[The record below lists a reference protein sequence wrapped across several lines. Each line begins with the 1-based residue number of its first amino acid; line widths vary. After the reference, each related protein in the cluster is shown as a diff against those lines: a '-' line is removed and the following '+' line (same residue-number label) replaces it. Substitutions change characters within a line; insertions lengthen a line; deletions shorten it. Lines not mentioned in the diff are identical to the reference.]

1 MSQDLF
7 VIRRRDLLALGPACA
22 LMAGLTSSRATAA
35 ALDRWLGRGD
45 ESLSLAYWPDSAA
58 LPGFEGLGEL
68 TELPRPEESPEESP
82 EVSKDPPRPEVGE
95 LVPAERLGAGDPR
108 FARTGV
114 RVRIHGLFGETTA
127 AIRDLAPIAIDAHF
141 RPYHDTA
148 AYAWRFETGAV
159 PGPCPPTAM
168 TVPVTRQD
176 GLSLTF
182 TVGGSGEMRPAT
194 RFSLGGE
201 VGVPK
206 LRRGIYLALWRDA
219 AARPLPSWRHRRL
232 LSLPATDQDG
242 ESGAPR
248 IGLASWLETD
258 LAPDQA
264 YLVMS
269 FDYAA

>member
-1 MSQDLF
+1 M
-7 VIRRRDLLALGPACA
+7 
-22 LMAGLTSSRATAA
+22 
-35 ALDRWLGRGD
+35 
-45 ESLSLAYWPDSAA
+45 
-58 LPGFEGLGEL
+58 
-68 TELPRPEESPEESP
+68 
-82 EVSKDPPRPEVGE
+82 
-95 LVPAERLGAGDPR
+95 
-108 FARTGV
+108 
-114 RVRIHGLFGETTA
+114 RVRIHGLFGKTTA
-127 AIRDLAPIAIDAHF
+127 AIRDLAPLAIDAHF

-248 IGLASWLETD
+248 IGLA
-258 LAPDQA
+258 PDQA

>member
-68 TELPRPEESPEESP
+68 TGLPRPEESE
-82 EVSKDPPRPEVGE
+82 DPPRPEVGE
-95 LVPAERLGAGDPR
+95 LIPAERLGAGDPR

-114 RVRIHGLFGETTA
+114 RVRIHGLFGKTTA
-127 AIRDLAPIAIDAHF
+127 AIRDLAPLAIDAHF

-182 TVGGSGEMRPAT
+182 TVGGSGAVGGSGEMRPAT

-201 VGVPK
+201 VGVLK

-248 IGLASWLETD
+248 IGLARRLETG